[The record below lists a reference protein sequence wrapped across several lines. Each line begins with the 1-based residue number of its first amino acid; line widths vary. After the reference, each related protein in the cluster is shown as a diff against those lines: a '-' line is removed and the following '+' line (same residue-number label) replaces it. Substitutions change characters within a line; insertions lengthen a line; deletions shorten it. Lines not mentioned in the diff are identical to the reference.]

1 MECFTLPLDRTQAGT
16 LKRGASRLAST
27 RSIVNRNV
35 SLARAMVGR
44 VVELQTHEGSAT
56 FSNVNRAA
64 RLHRLLVILSMATAR
79 PGIRAVDLAET
90 LKVSTRTV
98 FRDLAELQR
107 LGFPVTF
114 GNGYP
119 AQQELFRRRRRQE
132 MSQVLADLVEQQLEV
147 VRRKLPTDEA
157 EQLVNE
163 RPRDRLG
170 GHAGARKSLAPV
182 DLQLP
187 HGRLAQLVRALGS
200 HPRGRGFESPAD
212 HFPTPTSTV
221 RARLRLS
228 GR

>member
-1 MECFTLPLDRTQAGT
+1 MEYFTLPLDLIQAGT
-16 LKRGASRLAST
+16 LKGAASRLACT

-35 SLARAMVGR
+35 SSGR
-44 VVELQTHEGSAT
+44 LVELQTHEGSAT
-56 FSNVNRAA
+56 VSNVNRAA

-79 PGIRAVDLAET
+79 PGIRAVDLAAT
-90 LKVSTRTV
+90 LKVSSRTV

-163 RPRDRLG
+163 AIRY
-170 GHAGARKSLAPV
+170 
-182 DLQLP
+182 LP
-187 HGRLAQLVRALGS
+187 MEAAEAVTRALAKAS
-200 HPRGRGFESPAD
+200 RR
-212 HFPTPTSTV
+212 
-221 RARLRLS
+221 
-228 GR
+228 